1 MDKNM
6 KKLLILLLVVGF
18 PAMVFS
24 QSNKQPAPKIKKMTI
39 TKHVYDK
46 GEKVYKELEVKYDA
60 KGNIVEEIENNE
72 GIFVMHFVYLYDA
85 AGNKIKETEMDAAG
99 KVKKITEY
107 KYNSNNLRTEKLVYD
122 ASNKLKSK
130 RVYQYESY

>member
-1 MDKNM
+1 M
-6 KKLLILLLVVGF
+6 KKILIIAMIIGF
-18 PAMVFS
+18 PVMVFS
-24 QSNKQPAPKIKKMTI
+24 QGNKQPAPNVKKMTI
-39 TKHVYDK
+39 TKHVYEK

-60 KGNIVEEIENNE
+60 KGNVIEETENNE
-72 GIFVMHFVYLYDA
+72 GIFVMHFVYQYDA

-107 KYNSNNLRTEKLVYD
+107 KYNSSNLRTEKLVYD
-122 ASNKLKSK
+122 ASHKLKSK

>member
-1 MDKNM
+1 M
-6 KKLLILLLVVGF
+6 KKLLILFLVVGF

-24 QSNKQPAPKIKKMTI
+24 QDSKQPAPDIKKMTI

-60 KGNIVEEIENNE
+60 KGNIIEEIENNE
-72 GIFVMHFVYLYDA
+72 GIFVKHFVYIYDA

-107 KYNSNNLRTEKLVYD
+107 KYNSSNLRTEKLVYD
-122 ASNKLKSK
+122 ASHKLKSK

>member
-1 MDKNM
+1 M
-6 KKLLILLLVVGF
+6 KKAIVLAMIIGF
-18 PAMVFS
+18 PVIVFC
-24 QSNKQPAPKIKKMTI
+24 QENKQPAPNIKKMTI

-46 GEKVYKELEVKYDA
+46 GEKVYKELEVRYDA
-60 KGNIVEEIENNE
+60 KGNIVEETEINE
-72 GIFVMHFVYLYDA
+72 GTFVKHFAYQYDA

-122 ASNKLKSK
+122 ASHKLKSK

>member
-1 MDKNM
+1 MIIM
-6 KKLLILLLVVGF
+6 F
-18 PAMVFS
+18 PVLAFS
-24 QSNKQPAPKIKKMTI
+24 QENKQPAPKVKKMTI
-39 TKHVYDK
+39 TKYVYDK

-60 KGNIVEEIENNE
+60 KGNIIEEIENNE
-72 GIFVMHFVYLYDA
+72 GIFGKHFVYGYDA

-107 KYNSNNLRTEKLVYD
+107 KYNSNNLRTEKLIYD
-122 ASNKLKSK
+122 ASHKLKSK